1 MAKKNQ
7 LINGAKSI
15 ARGHN
20 SGTIQMLCDGKVI
33 GTYDLPYDGSID
45 MKSPEM
51 WARQCICFG
60 VELKGKNINNVEL
73 KHIK

>member
-7 LINGAKSI
+7 LIKEAKSL
-15 ARGHN
+15 ARNHN
-20 SGTIQMLCDGKVI
+20 SGTIQMLCDGNVI
-33 GTYDLPYDGSID
+33 GTYDLPYNGCID

-51 WARQCICFG
+51 WARQCICFD
-60 VELKGKNINNVEL
+60 VELRGRNINNVEL